1 VHLKGV
7 GAAEL
12 GHHEHTVGKWR
23 RRFFKDRCDGLL
35 DEARPRRPRTIA
47 QVRPVPGAARL
58 EVTAL
63 LATPSAHRRM
73 LRHRF
78 FGKVLM
84 SARIRLD
91 RHNQNP
97 GPRGQKEERGC
108 RGTGLAARF
117 GLLRFK

>member
-1 VHLKGV
+1 MVCLTRLAPADLELSLK
-7 GAAEL
+7 
-12 GHHEHTVGKWR
+12 
-23 RRFFKDRCDGLL
+23 CGLS
-35 DEARPRRPRTIA
+35 
-47 QVRPVPGAARL
+47 PGRRL